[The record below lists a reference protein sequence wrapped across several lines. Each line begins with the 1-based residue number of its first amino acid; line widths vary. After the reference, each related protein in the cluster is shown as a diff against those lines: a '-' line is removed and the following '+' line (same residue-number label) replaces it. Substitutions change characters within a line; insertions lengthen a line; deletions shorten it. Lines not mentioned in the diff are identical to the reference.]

1 MISTLRNCVIFAIQV
16 PNATHLCAHG
26 RVNTLKVKQ
35 VMLISPIYD
44 NYASRACAS
53 DAHKVIEFFAIIFRA
68 LSCTYLLHWGLNN
81 EAISETKREKEA
93 VGLSG
98 VRARA

>member
-1 MISTLRNCVIFAIQV
+1 
-16 PNATHLCAHG
+16 LCSWTREYIKSQAG
-26 RVNTLKVKQ
+26 DAYS
-35 VMLISPIYD
+35 ISPIYD
-44 NYASRACAS
+44 NYTSRACAS

-68 LSCTYLLHWGLNN
+68 LSCTYLLHYWGLNN